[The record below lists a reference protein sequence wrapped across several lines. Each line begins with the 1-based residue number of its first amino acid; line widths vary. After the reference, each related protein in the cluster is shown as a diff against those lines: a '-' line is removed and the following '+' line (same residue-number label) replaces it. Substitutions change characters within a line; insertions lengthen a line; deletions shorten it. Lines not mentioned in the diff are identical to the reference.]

1 MESDSARGINRLLR
15 RLTLQSL
22 METAGQSGGKGFT
35 GYIFMNELDLSAKIR
50 VTLLKRHS
58 EKFYGPGVQDLLSGI
73 RVHGSVKD
81 ACEAMGMSYSKG
93 RRILKHA
100 ESALGCK
107 LVVRQQG
114 GATGGSA
121 FLTPEAEDFMRR
133 YEELAVSVDE
143 YARARLKE
151 IFS

>member
-1 MESDSARGINRLLR
+1 MKESD
-15 RLTLQSL
+15 
-22 METAGQSGGKGFT
+22 
-35 GYIFMNELDLSAKIR
+35 LSTKIR
-50 VTLLKRHS
+50 VTLMKKHT

-100 ESALGCK
+100 ETALGYK
-107 LVVRQQG
+107 LVERQQG

-121 FLTPEAEDFMRR
+121 FLTPEAEDFMQR
-133 YEELAVSVDE
+133 YETLTRSIEA
-143 YARARLKE
+143 YAAQQLPE
-151 IFS
+151 IFP